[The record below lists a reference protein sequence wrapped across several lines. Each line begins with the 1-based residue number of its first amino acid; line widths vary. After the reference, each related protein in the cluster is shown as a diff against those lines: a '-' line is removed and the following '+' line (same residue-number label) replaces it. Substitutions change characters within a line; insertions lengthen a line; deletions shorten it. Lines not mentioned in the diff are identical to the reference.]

1 MKKELINQQIGQIE
15 VSIEKIE
22 PHLNQEEFAEYCD
35 SAYTII
41 AYWKKQVNLCSDGA

>member
-1 MKKELINQQIGQIE
+1 MINQQIGQIE

-35 SAYTII
+35 SAHTIKKKK
-41 AYWKKQVNLCSDGA
+41 KKQVNLCNDGA